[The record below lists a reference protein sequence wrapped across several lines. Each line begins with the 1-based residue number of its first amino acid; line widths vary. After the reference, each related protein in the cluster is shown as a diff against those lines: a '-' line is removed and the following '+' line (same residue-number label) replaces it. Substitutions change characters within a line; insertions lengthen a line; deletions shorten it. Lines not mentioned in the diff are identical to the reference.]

1 MFTTYRAAEIDL
13 EPEKKTTATQ
23 QWSYVEQDLA
33 WPWLYVQIV
42 RRNGRKAYQSML
54 LLNHAHDLRDIID
67 AQSNLIWVEQVQ
79 LVTPPYLNGQSR
91 WLMEPLEEICVV
103 RDGPDG
109 IPGYLYK
116 VANGVSY
123 SMHCSS
129 NRESL
134 VETNVVFS
142 AALHLRHE

>member
-1 MFTTYRAAEIDL
+1 MFTTYRVAEMNL
-13 EPEKKTTATQ
+13 EPGEKPTATQ
-23 QWSYVEQDLA
+23 LWQYVEQELA
-33 WPWLYVQIV
+33 WPWLYLQIV
-42 RRNGRKAYQSML
+42 RRNSRRANQSML
-54 LLNHAHDLRDIID
+54 MLNHAHELRDIID
-67 AQSNLIWVEQVQ
+67 TQSNAFWVEQVQ
-79 LVTPPYLNGQSR
+79 LVSPPYLNGQSR

-109 IPGYLYK
+109 VPGYLYK